1 MVYLTVYYFV
11 KASCINIF
19 ATGCWTEQSPSSSH
33 CEDDD
38 KQADDDDDDG
48 FLFYTCE
55 MTNR

>member
-1 MVYLTVYYFV
+1 M

-19 ATGCWTEQSPSSSH
+19 ATGCWTEQSLSSSH

-38 KQADDDDDDG
+38 KQADDDDDDDDG
-48 FLFYTCE
+48 VLFYTCE